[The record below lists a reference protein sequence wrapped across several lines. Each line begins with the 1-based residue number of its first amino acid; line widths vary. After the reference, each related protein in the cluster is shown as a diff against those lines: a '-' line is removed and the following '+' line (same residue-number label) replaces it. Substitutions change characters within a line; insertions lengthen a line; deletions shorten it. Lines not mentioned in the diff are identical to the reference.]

1 MATANPNFDAI
12 ISTTLKKYRPQFEDA
27 IFKDLPLLYWL
38 KEGDRIERVDGG
50 QQLVEPIE
58 YGLNSTAGSYAG
70 YDNILTTPQDGL
82 TAAVYSWKQFAAT
95 VAISGLE
102 EAQNNGDTAVI
113 NLLKT
118 KVEQTQDTV
127 SEKINQMLYADGTG
141 NSSKDWSGLA
151 LYIPDNPAT
160 LTVGGIDRTDA
171 NNVWWRPNVDS
182 TTTALTIPNMSTM
195 FNNCSKG
202 RAKYRP
208 DIILTTQTLWEKYES
223 LLQPGQRFTDPKT
236 ASAGFD
242 NITYKSCPVMWD
254 EYATATNMFFL
265 TAKALKLK
273 VHSDVWFK
281 PTPFEK
287 PHGQDARYSQILSYG
302 ELCVRSP
309 RNIGKLVNRS

>member
-38 KEGDRIERVDGG
+38 KEGDRIEKVDGG
-50 QQLVEPIE
+50 QQLVEPVE
-58 YGLNSTAGSYAG
+58 YALNTTAGSYAG

-82 TAAVYSWKQFAAT
+82 SAAVYDWKQFAAT

-102 EAQNNGDTAVI
+102 EAMNNGDTAVI

-127 SEKINQMLYADGTG
+127 SEKMEIMLFADGTG
-141 NSSKDWSGLA
+141 NASKDWAGLA
-151 LYIPDNPAT
+151 QYIPDNPAT

-171 NNVWWRPNVDS
+171 NNVWWRPNVVS
-182 TTTALTIPNMSTM
+182 TTQALSVPIMSTM

-208 DIILTTQTLWEKYES
+208 DLLLTTQGLWEKYES
-223 LLQPGQRFTDPKT
+223 LLQPGQRYTDPKM
-236 ASAGFD
+236 ASAGFE
-242 NITYKSCPVMWD
+242 NLTYKSAPVTWS
-254 EYATATNMFFL
+254 EYCTAANFFFL
-265 TAKALKLK
+265 TSKALKLK

-302 ELCVRSP
+302 NLIVRSP
-309 RNIGKLVNRS
+309 RNLGKLVNVS